1 MRRIRAEEFVLSH
14 SHSLISSSPLIVWNY
29 NYIMKLS
36 VAIIAAGL
44 TITEAAGAS
53 SSEWTSL
60 RRRLSYEKIAGYNP
74 GSQVRLLLLC

>member
-1 MRRIRAEEFVLSH
+1 
-14 SHSLISSSPLIVWNY
+14 
-29 NYIMKLS
+29 MKLS

-74 GSQVRLLLLC
+74 GSQVRRYVMFVSALISFCC